1 MRGCGAVQC
10 LLPFLLQGWD
20 GGSLQAAL
28 GGFGRA
34 FCFCRRCKTVV
45 RAVGV
50 GRLGRWQRVCAGR
63 SPAGRS
69 PARGACSPAAF
80 CPCVLSA
87 HLLLQ

>member
-34 FCFCRRCKTVV
+34 FCFCRTCKTVV

-63 SPAGRS
+63 SR
-69 PARGACSPAAF
+69 ARGACSPAAF

-87 HLLLQ
+87 HLFLQ